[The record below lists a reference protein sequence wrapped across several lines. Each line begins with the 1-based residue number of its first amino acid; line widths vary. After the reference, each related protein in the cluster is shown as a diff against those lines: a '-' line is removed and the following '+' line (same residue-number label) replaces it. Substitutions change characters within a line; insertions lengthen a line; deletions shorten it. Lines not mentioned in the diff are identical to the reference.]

1 MLGDILTRYFK
12 SKEVIVFQYLFYN
25 MYNNGI
31 IITRMSRI
39 IVKVNKRIIVLKK
52 RVINK
57 IW

>member
-1 MLGDILTRYFK
+1 
-12 SKEVIVFQYLFYN
+12 